1 MDKTELGAKIDEAL
15 ELNEEDYTEESW
27 ANLVAALQD
36 ALAVYEDEEATQEE
50 VDAAL
55 AALIAAIEALVPA
68 EEEPGEVD
76 KTALGAKI
84 DEALE
89 LNEED
94 YTEESWANLV
104 AALQDAL
111 AVYEDENATQEEVD
125 AALAALIAAIEALV
139 PAEEEPV
146 PEPEIEVTIKIALQI
161 GDIVPF
167 VQVDTMIV
175 RNLPGAR
182 LYQIDYLL
190 AGNVPATTKM
200 ADIETGLPAP
210 SHGHPMFRYTEYVTI
225 RIYDAN
231 ENLLH
236 TFEDVHLV
244 LPE

>member
-1 MDKTELGAKIDEAL
+1 VDKTALLEKIEYAQG
-15 ELNEEDYTEESW
+15 LNEEDYTEESW

-76 KTALGAKI
+76 KTALLAKI
-84 DEALE
+84 EYAQG

-125 AALAALIAAIEALV
+125 AALAALIAAINALV
-139 PAEEEPV
+139 PVDDEPE
-146 PEPEIEVTIKIALQI
+146 PEPEIIATYHPSFIPTFGFVTVQVSNLEGAAKFSVVYHLSDNPDGTPNIRETDIVDIDQQAGLIFYDPNQYDTVDIKI
-161 GDIVPF
+161 F
-167 VQVDTMIV
+167 
-175 RNLPGAR
+175 
-182 LYQIDYLL
+182 
-190 AGNVPATTKM
+190 
-200 ADIETGLPAP
+200 
-210 SHGHPMFRYTEYVTI
+210 
-225 RIYDAN
+225 DAE
-231 ENLLH
+231 ENLIY
-236 TFEDVHLV
+236 TFTNVLLV
-244 LPE
+244 IQ